1 MLGIGE
7 SAMAHSDWFEVE
19 QGVRQGCVL
28 SLWLFNLYMD
38 TIVREAREKFVEGGQ
53 LEETTVQLLL
63 FADLMLMA
71 GKDEDM
77 ERNQRMLE
85 EVMEKW
91 RMQINWKKTKVLTVK
106 QGGGTSDIHSSE
118 RGED

>member
-1 MLGIGE
+1 MSGIGE
-7 SAMAHSDWFEVE
+7 SARANSDWFEVE

-63 FADLMLMA
+63 FADDLMLVA
-71 GKDEDM
+71 EKDEDV

-85 EVMEKW
+85 EVMKKW
-91 RMQINWKKTKVLTVK
+91 RMQINWKKTKVLIVK
-106 QGGGTSDIHSSE
+106 QGGGTSE